1 MERFSKELLTEQEI
15 RSILDSL
22 GVEYRLILE
31 STGVFS
37 LFVQVPSSSK
47 PQDWANRFW
56 EAHKQLNTKSQ
67 GVARPFQEVQFLT
80 PRQIREDSYYEDLFR
95 DSDEE
100 VEHLP
105 APHLQH
111 WVQPDKVDPAPK
123 GNARRIVFYS
133 YKGGVGRTT
142 ALVLTAMVLAQMGK
156 RVAIVDFDLEA
167 PGIGAILLPKRHRLP
182 GEALSEE
189 ERQLLPDKGLADYL
203 VELPALRQLSPSVR
217 NSRLRDE
224 YLIDL
229 RPSPESHGSVH
240 ILTAGVVDEFY
251 PQKLAYAS
259 LEDIDRAGD
268 ERNPLSMLF
277 THLEEYF
284 KTEHG
289 NVDLDYILIDS
300 RTGIADIG
308 GSMLFKYADGVCALF
323 APNDQNVEG
332 MKVLAKYVYR
342 MDKERRPKMVWV
354 QTLGDRVARGTEDPQ
369 YNMLERHLHNELK
382 ALQFTGALPSVLKID
397 FLPALRNLN
406 REQLLRTLEEPETV
420 IPDYRDLAA
429 SIMNLWPSPAQ
440 LDLP

>member
-37 LFVQVPSSSK
+37 LFVKIPANSK
-47 PQDWANRFW
+47 PQEWADRFW
-56 EAHKQLNTKSQ
+56 DGHKQLNTKPQ

-80 PRQIREDSYYEDLFR
+80 PRQIREDSFYEDLFL
-95 DSDEE
+95 DSDDE

-111 WVQPDKVDPAPK
+111 WVEPEKVDPAPK
-123 GNARRIVFYS
+123 GHARRIVFYS

-156 RVAIVDFDLEA
+156 RVAVVDFDLEA

-182 GEALSEE
+182 GESISEE

-217 NSRLRDE
+217 KRRLRDE
-224 YLIDL
+224 YFIDL
-229 RPSPESHGSVH
+229 LPSSESRGSVH

-268 ERNPLSMLF
+268 ERNPLSALF
-277 THLEEYF
+277 TYLEECF
-284 KTEHG
+284 EKESG
-289 NVDLDYILIDS
+289 EVDLDYILIDS

-308 GSMLFKYADGVCALF
+308 GSMLFKYADAVCALF

-332 MKVLAKYVYR
+332 MKVLAKYVYQLGEE
-342 MDKERRPKMVWV
+342 KRPKMLWV
-354 QTLGDRVARGTEDPQ
+354 QTLGNRMATGTEDPQ
-369 YNMLERHLHNELK
+369 YNMLEQHLHNELK
-382 ALQFTGALPSVLKID
+382 AIQYASDMPSMLKLD
-397 FLPALRNLN
+397 FLPALRNVN
-406 REQLLRTLEEPETV
+406 RGHLLRTLEEPEIM
-420 IPDYRDLAA
+420 IPDYCRLAK
-429 SIMNLWPSPAQ
+429 SITHLWRSPTPSDQ
-440 LDLP
+440 V